1 MSTLL
6 LQSLFSG
13 LTVGAVYALVALG
26 FSLVFNASHII
37 NFAQG
42 EFVMLG
48 GMGTVFAAAAGLPL
62 PLAALVA
69 VAAAVLVGLGLH
81 RFGIVPA
88 RGASVVSLIIVTIG
102 ASILLRGLA
111 GVAFGKNFHAL
122 PPIGGETPPI
132 LVGGAVVQAQSLW
145 VLGTTLAVAAALWAF
160 FGRTRQGK
168 AMLAAAYNPL
178 AARLVGIDPGRVV
191 MASFGLAASLGA
203 IGGILIAPLAQTH
216 FQVGTMLGLKG
227 FAAAIVGGLGSGP
240 GAIAGG
246 MVIGVAEALSAGFL
260 SSAYKDAVAFVI
272 ILAFLVLRPQGLF
285 GRGAAPERV

>member
-1 MSTLL
+1 LSALF

-13 LTVGAVYALVALG
+13 LTAGAVYALVALG
-26 FSLVFNASHII
+26 FSLVFNASHVI

-48 GMGTVFAAAAGLPL
+48 GMGTVFVAAAGLPL
-62 PLAALVA
+62 PLAA
-69 VAAAVLVGLGLH
+69 AAAVLIAILVGLALH

-88 RGASVVSLIIVTIG
+88 RGSTVVSLIIVTIG
-102 ASILLRGLA
+102 ASILLRGIA
-111 GVAFGKNFHAL
+111 GVLLGKNFHSL
-122 PPIGGETPPI
+122 PPISGEAPI
-132 LVGGAVVQAQSLW
+132 VVSGAVLQPQSLW
-145 VLGTTLAVAAALWAF
+145 ILGVTCAVAAALWAF
-160 FGRTRQGK
+160 FSHTRHGK
-168 AMLAAAYNPL
+168 AMLAAAHNPL
-178 AARLVGIDPGRVV
+178 AARLVGIDTGRVV
-191 MASFGLAASLGA
+191 LASFGLAAGLGA
-203 IGGILIAPLAQTH
+203 LGGILIAPMAPTH

-227 FAAAIVGGLGSGP
+227 FAAAVVGGLGSGP

-246 MVIGVAEALSAGFL
+246 LVIGVAEALSAGFL